1 MTIMLW
7 IQLRTIQRDNHTPN
21 KQVPPR
27 SEPHTRMPAT
37 APGNRQESPS
47 LSTSKPSET
56 LFTSCL
62 QRTWDESCRQ
72 ARPESTRVKK
82 SLARYCRP
90 LEGTQPGRSRA
101 GVWSAAW
108 LGGEPGEGCGW
119 LLERKEWG
127 RGAAGRGGHA

>member
-62 QRTWDESCRQ
+62 
-72 ARPESTRVKK
+72 
-82 SLARYCRP
+82 
-90 LEGTQPGRSRA
+90 
-101 GVWSAAW
+101 
-108 LGGEPGEGCGW
+108 
-119 LLERKEWG
+119 
-127 RGAAGRGGHA
+127 